1 MDLQH
6 YRNFV
11 AIVEEG
17 SLTAASKKIH
27 VAQPALSNQLK
38 AFEKEFGTQLMKRG
52 SRKLELT
59 DAGQILYKKAK
70 HLCELES
77 SAYKEV
83 ADCVSGAAGTLRL
96 GLTPSNAATFFEGLL
111 LNFHRDNPDI
121 RYELHETV
129 SNEIIDLLQNGVIEI
144 GIVRTPFQISNQFEV
159 LQTKEDPMVAV
170 YNKDCGWFKGKS
182 KSVSVAQLE
191 DVPLCIIRRFE
202 PMVSEACF
210 KAGFAP
216 QLMCINTQLITNMM
230 WAKQGIGAAIM
241 PLSSLK
247 DFENDRLNYKLIED
261 TSLCT
266 RRAIVTVKDRYL
278 SVVAQNFL
286 NLCKKQMI

>member
-6 YRNFV
+6 YRNFI

-17 SLTAASKKIH
+17 SLTAASRKIH

-59 DAGQILYKKAK
+59 DTGQILYKKAQ

-77 SAYKEV
+77 SVYKEV

-111 LNFHRDNPDI
+111 LAFHRQNPDI
-121 RYELHETV
+121 CYELHEVV

-144 GIVRTPFQISNQFEV
+144 GIVRTPFQVSSQFEV
-159 LQTKEDPMVAV
+159 LHTKEDPMVAV
-170 YNKDCGWFKGKS
+170 YHKNSAWFNGAGDS
-182 KSVSVAQLE
+182 LSIVQLK
-191 DVPLCIIRRFE
+191 DVPLCVIRRFE
-202 PMVSEACF
+202 PMISDACF
-210 KAGFAP
+210 QAGFAP
-216 QLMCINTQLITNMM
+216 NYICVNTQLITNLM
-230 WAKQGIGAAIM
+230 WARQGIGAAIV
-241 PLSSLK
+241 PLSSLE
-247 DFENDRLNYKLIED
+247 DFNHESLCCKQIED
-261 TSLCT
+261 ASLHT
-266 RRAIVTVKDRYL
+266 RRAVVTVKNRYL
-278 SVVAQNFL
+278 SAVAQNFL
-286 NLCKKQMI
+286 NLCKKQMN